1 MFNIVQYKKPN
12 HEKLFENISSTYD
25 MTHIQNYIPIYSTI
39 FLLNENNFNKITL
52 NTNET
57 LLTLS
62 STSELNTENIHVK
75 FAPIMDPFRFVMG
88 KYSQYTDELFCL
100 PTFVKQNDNTP
111 TSNPFC
117 KINNPVN
124 SSYVDGFFYYLSTKL
139 IEKYNFLNGVKGY
152 GSFVGIKNNFKF
164 KINDDLDYL
173 ITNNYFLKNSNK
185 LFQVDDYSSIF
196 SDDEDDCSTKHTN
209 KKNKINISNHSLLDN
224 TFDDI
229 LDISEYKQQPS
240 LEEPVLCQV
249 ISNEILIDENILDFD
264 ESIDDVLDFNDNED
278 DHSNR
283 NSSDE
288 DCDESEGESDNG
300 DGDADECASN
310 DNNECVG
317 DDDEDG
323 EDVWVTDSEGDV
335 EDDDEE
341 EEEDD
346 EEDEKD
352 IYVTLDKFPVTFI
365 AMEKCNDTLDN
376 LIENDYFET
385 DEMWYAMLLQIIM
398 SLIVY
403 QKAFTFTHNDLH
415 TNNVMFV
422 ETDMEYIEYI
432 HNKIKYRVPTFGKIY
447 KIIDFGRSIY
457 KVNDVLLCSD
467 SYDVKGDAHSQYN
480 FEPFFN
486 SKNKRVIP
494 NPSFDLC
501 RLATSMLDF
510 LIENPT
516 KNPDVCCLIEE
527 WCQDDN
533 GKNVLYKKNG
543 DERYPEFKL
552 YKMIA
557 RNVNRH
563 TPENQLN
570 RKCFTSF
577 ISTSKENTKSTID
590 IDRIPPFFTTPIV

>member
-12 HEKLFENISSTYD
+12 HTNLFEHISSIYD
-25 MTHIQNYIPIYSTI
+25 MSRIQNYIPIYNTI

-75 FAPIMDPFRFVMG
+75 FAPIMDPFRFIMG
-88 KYSQYTDELFCL
+88 KYSHYTDELFCL
-100 PTFVKQNDNTP
+100 PTFVKQNDNIEP
-111 TSNPFC
+111 SHPFY
-117 KINNPVN
+117 KINNPIN

-139 IEKYNFLNGVKGY
+139 IEKYNFLNGVKSY
-152 GSFVGIKNNFKF
+152 GTFVGIKNNFKF

-173 ITNNYFLKNSNK
+173 ITNNHFLKNSNK
-185 LFQVDDYSSIF
+185 LFQVDDYSTIF
-196 SDDEDDCSTKHTN
+196 SEDEDDCSTKHTN
-209 KKNKINISNHSLLDN
+209 KKNKINISNHSLIDTTL
-224 TFDDI
+224 DDI
-229 LDISEYKQQPS
+229 LDISEYDTQVTLQ
-240 LEEPVLCQV
+240 EPILCQV
-249 ISNEILIDENILDFD
+249 ISNEILIDENVIDFD
-264 ESIDDVLDFNDNED
+264 ENVVDVIDFNENENEDDDSSNPNSSSDEEFDNSESDNDNEAED
-278 DHSNR
+278 YTSNA
-283 NSSDE
+283 NNKNI
-288 DCDESEGESDNG
+288 SE
-300 DGDADECASN
+300 
-310 DNNECVG
+310 
-317 DDDEDG
+317 DDDD
-323 EDVWVTDSEGDV
+323 DVWVTDSEG
-335 EDDDEE
+335 EDEE
-341 EEEDD
+341 EEE
-346 EEDEKD
+346 D

-376 LIENDYFET
+376 LIECEYFET

-415 TNNVMFV
+415 TNNVMYV

-467 SYDVKGDAHSQYN
+467 SYDLKGDAHSQYN
-480 FEPFFN
+480 FEPFYN

-510 LIENPT
+510 LLENPT

-533 GKNVLYKKNG
+533 RKNVLYKKNG

-570 RKCFTSF
+570 RKCFMSF

-590 IDRIPPFFTTPIV
+590 IDRIPTFFTTPIV